1 MKCSYQKPQLPS
13 LLGALPTDIG
23 RELAL
28 VVSRGLV
35 VAAEEFVDL
44 PLVEIP
50 TVDVQL
56 TPLYLASK
64 MDPLGQSIK
73 AQPSSVV
80 PFQTTLWVRDGFYGP
95 VWSSTHWVKCPA
107 SWENT
112 GLL

>member
-1 MKCSYQKPQLPS
+1 MRHDGLRLVQQMQLPRDPQS
-13 LLGALPTDIG
+13 RQSSSALLTDVG

-28 VVSRGLV
+28 VVSRRLV
-35 VAAEEFVDL
+35 VAAEEFVNL

-50 TVDVQL
+50 TVDFQL

-80 PFQTTLWVRDGFYGP
+80 PFQTTL
-95 VWSSTHWVKCPA
+95 
-107 SWENT
+107 
-112 GLL
+112 